1 MNPRSGRGLATGA
14 VLACVSLVSVACGK
28 AAPATAAHRGA
39 HIASLPASALPADL
53 DGLTVTEE
61 KSPAGVSSDTG
72 SYASSLGFFSLRKDK
87 LVEATL
93 EVVKLGRSADASSSS
108 FQESLVNQINGGVPV
123 ALTLAGR
130 QVYEAGGTGVG
141 LTSWFDG
148 RYFFVLTIRATYPT
162 PRALIEAALA
172 VNVA

>member
-1 MNPRSGRGLATGA
+1 MNPPSGRGLATG
-14 VLACVSLVSVACGK
+14 VTLACVVLAGAACGK
-28 AAPATAAHRGA
+28 AAPAATAHRGA
-39 HIASLPASALPADL
+39 HIASLPVSALPATL
-53 DGLTVTEE
+53 DGLAVTEE
-61 KSPAGVSSDTG
+61 KSPTGVSSDTG
-72 SYASSLGFFSLRKDK
+72 SYASSLGFFSLRKNK

-93 EVVKLGRSADASSSS
+93 EVVKLGRAADASSNS
-108 FQESLVNQINGGVPV
+108 FQQSLVNQINGGVPV

-130 QVYEAGGTGVG
+130 QVYEASGTGVG

-148 RYFFVLTIRATYPT
+148 RYFFVLTIRSTYPT